1 MLAKYYRGGATAV
14 CRRRRCGVAASATLD
29 CRIGVE
35 PITLLRAFGKL
46 VFRRQ
51 VSCWIVAP
59 PWLVLQ
65 RVDARRRSERQRSR
79 PETATGVSE
88 FLRAVRG
95 SPDIRSIVIPGRSV
109 LMFRQRSKPLA
120 SNFQTGEASEL
131 FCTDV
136 NSASVRVVS
145 VEMRV
150 EAAPVTAEWE
160 CDAPWEA

>member
-1 MLAKYYRGGATAV
+1 MFVGGDDAELRHRLRFIAGSECSRSFAGFRQTRVPAA
-14 CRRRRCGVAASATLD
+14 GVLLD
-29 CRIGVE
+29 SR
-35 PITLLRAFGKL
+35 T
-46 VFRRQ
+46 
-51 VSCWIVAP
+51 SVAG
-59 PWLVLQ
+59 LQ
-65 RVDARRRSERQRSR
+65 RVDERRRFERQRSR
-79 PETATGVSE
+79 PGTATGVSE

-95 SPDIRSIVIPGRSV
+95 SPDIRSILIPGRSV
-109 LMFRQRSKPLA
+109 VMFRQRSKPLA
-120 SNFQTGEASEL
+120 GNLQTGEASEL